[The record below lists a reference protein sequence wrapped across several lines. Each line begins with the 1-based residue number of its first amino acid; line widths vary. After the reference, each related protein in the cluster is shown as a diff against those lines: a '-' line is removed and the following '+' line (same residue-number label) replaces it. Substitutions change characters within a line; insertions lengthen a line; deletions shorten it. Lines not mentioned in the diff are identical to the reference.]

1 MVCTHGHGDAGEK
14 ELHGAAP
21 LLPLLLRLR
30 LSRRG
35 ASEGGGRV
43 GGGAPRLRAAI
54 LLQLSQVCKVLILIP
69 SAGSVLFRTISF
81 SFSTTGNKINTI
93 QLLSNNLRR
102 LKVTFTIHLSKHL
115 NLQIIIIKASGEFGP
130 DEGRLDIV
138 EKSRDT
144 QREYKVSI
152 AVCKSLIVN
161 CPLIRSFVCLSVF
174 KCSRPGPGGH
184 NMTSPTYLLAP
195 WLAPVIV
202 CLVVVAAHGVRPG
215 LGPRWQS
222 DVGTW

>member
-1 MVCTHGHGDAGEK
+1 MISTHGHGDAGEE

-35 ASEGGGRV
+35 SGG
-43 GGGAPRLRAAI
+43 GGGAPRLCAAI
-54 LLQLSQVCKVLILIP
+54 LLQLGQVCKVLILIP

-130 DEGRLDIV
+130 DEGRKIGYCG
-138 EKSRDT
+138 EK
-144 QREYKVSI
+144 
-152 AVCKSLIVN
+152 
-161 CPLIRSFVCLSVF
+161 
-174 KCSRPGPGGH
+174 
-184 NMTSPTYLLAP
+184 
-195 WLAPVIV
+195 
-202 CLVVVAAHGVRPG
+202 
-215 LGPRWQS
+215 
-222 DVGTW
+222 

>member
-30 LSRRG
+30 LGRRG
-35 ASEGGGRV
+35 ASGGGVR
-43 GGGAPRLRAAI
+43 GGAPRLRAAI
-54 LLQLSQVCKVLILIP
+54 LLQLGQVCKVLILIP

-102 LKVTFTIHLSKHL
+102 LKVTFTIHLIKHL

-130 DEGRLDIV
+130 DEGRKIGYCG
-138 EKSRDT
+138 EK
-144 QREYKVSI
+144 
-152 AVCKSLIVN
+152 
-161 CPLIRSFVCLSVF
+161 
-174 KCSRPGPGGH
+174 
-184 NMTSPTYLLAP
+184 
-195 WLAPVIV
+195 
-202 CLVVVAAHGVRPG
+202 
-215 LGPRWQS
+215 
-222 DVGTW
+222 

>member
-1 MVCTHGHGDAGEK
+1 MISTHGHGDTGEE

-30 LSRRG
+30 LSRG
-35 ASEGGGRV
+35 GPGGGG

-54 LLQLSQVCKVLILIP
+54 LLQLGQVCKVLILIP

-130 DEGRLDIV
+130 DEGRKIGYCG
-138 EKSRDT
+138 EK
-144 QREYKVSI
+144 
-152 AVCKSLIVN
+152 
-161 CPLIRSFVCLSVF
+161 
-174 KCSRPGPGGH
+174 
-184 NMTSPTYLLAP
+184 
-195 WLAPVIV
+195 
-202 CLVVVAAHGVRPG
+202 
-215 LGPRWQS
+215 
-222 DVGTW
+222 